1 MKQDQASFDFTPKKR
16 NDFREVIY
24 GLLSNNDFRSFILNN
39 IDNALSCKFEVK
51 ALKSEKMRMYAYLNG
66 PLLTTVMRAMRDA
79 GNQID
84 KATAMMEMKVLFAK
98 DTHVDREG
106 QTHLI
111 IMSQSD
117 MSKGRLLMF
126 IKDIIHHLEEVYD
139 TEAPDSIQYKE
150 MMVSESTGKIMR
162 KV

>member
-1 MKQDQASFDFTPKKR
+1 MKQDQATFDFTPKKR

-24 GLLSNNDFRSFILNN
+24 GLISNSDFRSFILSN
-39 IDNALSCKFEVK
+39 IDNPLSAKFEVK

-79 GNQID
+79 GNQVD
-84 KATAMMEMKVLFAK
+84 KASAILEMKVLFAK

-106 QTHLI
+106 NTHLI

-117 MSKGRLLMF
+117 MSKERLLVF

-139 TEAPDSIQYKE
+139 TEAPDSIKYKE
-150 MMVSESTGKIMR
+150 MIVSQDTGRIM
-162 KV
+162 KKL